1 MVNRLVW
8 LKWRLLVNGLKR
20 DRQRTVGFP
29 LVVLL
34 ILWVSFWLSE
44 HFVNT
49 ALSLPGEAREEFT
62 YWAALIAWLAW
73 ATLPV
78 LLFPLDETLDPARFS
93 LSPIPRGKLMVGLTA
108 AALVTP
114 TLLVPIVLLADDLL
128 LFAHGPIRAIAWLG
142 SALLLLLMV
151 VTGRA
156 FSSLVTRVLRGRRG
170 RDLAMLLVGTL
181 GVAGF
186 GLQQLLSRTIDT
198 LGMETAVLSHPLS
211 SVAWALP
218 PVAAQRAI
226 TEAGSGNWGGAIT
239 MLTVGVGWLLLI
251 VSGWERLLRHLTT
264 TPEAVTAPMARRNG
278 HGFARLP
285 GWSPPLLIARKEIR
299 FYLRDPRQRMVWTG
313 AVIFLGV
320 IAASILVGTAT
331 LSLLQNSVWLPLLG
345 PLVVIFVG
353 LPVAL
358 NQFGWERNAASF
370 LFALPVRPLQMIIGK
385 NLATSSAVLLETLT
399 LSVILAGVAD
409 AWNVLWLIP
418 PLALTAA
425 ACQLSVGN
433 VVSVLA
439 PLRLPNVGTDMFAQA
454 SEQGC
459 LSVGAQVVSFFVIT
473 LLMVG
478 PISAFA
484 LVVSFGQALSPWIA
498 IVGSLLWGTI
508 VYGIG
513 LLISS
518 KVLARRVPEIVAL
531 VQTM

>member
-20 DRQRTVGFP
+20 DKQRAVGFP

-34 ILWVSFWLSE
+34 IVWVSFWLSK
-44 HFVNT
+44 HFVDT
-49 ALSLPGEAREEFT
+49 ALSLPGQAREEFT

-73 ATLPV
+73 STLPV

-93 LSPIPRGKLMVGLTA
+93 LSPITRGRLIVGLTA
-108 AALVTP
+108 AALITP
-114 TLLVPIVLLADDLL
+114 TLLVPLVLLADDLR
-128 LFAHGPIRAIAWLG
+128 LFARGPGAPIAWLG
-142 SALLLLLMV
+142 SVLLLLLMV
-151 VTGRA
+151 VSGRA
-156 FSSLVTRVLRGRRG
+156 FSSFVTRVLRGRRG
-170 RDLAMLLVGTL
+170 RDFAMLIVGSL

-198 LGMETAVLSHPLS
+198 LGMEGAVLSYPLS

-218 PVAAQRAI
+218 PVAAQRAV
-226 TEAGSGNWGGAIT
+226 TEAGSGGWVTGIA
-239 MLTVGVGWLLLI
+239 MLAVAAGWLLLI
-251 VSGWERLLRHLTT
+251 AGGWDRLLGHLTT
-264 TPEAVTAPMARRNG
+264 TPEAVTSPTTRRNG
-278 HGFARLP
+278 QGFARLP
-285 GWSPPLLIARKEIR
+285 GWSAPLLIARKEIR

-320 IAASILVGTAT
+320 IVASVIVGTAT
-331 LSLLQNSVWLPLLG
+331 LSLLRNSVWLPLLG

-370 LFALPVRPLQMIIGK
+370 LFALPIRPFQMIVGK
-385 NLATSSAVLLETLT
+385 NLATASAVLLETVT

-409 AWNVLWLIP
+409 AWNVLLLIP
-418 PLALTAA
+418 VLALTAV

-459 LSVGAQVVSFFVIT
+459 LSVGAQVVSFFVIA
-473 LLMVG
+473 LLMIG
-478 PISAFA
+478 PVSAFA
-484 LVVSFGQALSPWIA
+484 LVVTFGQALSPWVAIA
-498 IVGSLLWGTI
+498 GSLLWGTI

-513 LLISS
+513 LLIST
-518 KVLARRVPEIVAL
+518 KVLARRGPEIVAL